1 MLKGKSFLKLL
12 DFTTEE
18 LQYLLDLAK
27 KLKID
32 KKNGTE
38 KKTMVGKNIALILR
52 KLLLERDVRLKWELM
67 TKGRMS
73 LTLGLLRHKLVIR
86 SLWKILRK
94 FWEDF
99 MTESSIE
106 DTVKNWSK
114 LWLNIRECLFG
125 MDLQLSFIQHRFWRI
140 F

>member
-38 KKTMVGKNIALILR
+38 NH
-52 KLLLERDVRLKWELM
+52 
-67 TKGRMS
+67 TK
-73 LTLGLLRHKLVIR
+73 
-86 SLWKILRK
+86 
-94 FWEDF
+94 
-99 MTESSIE
+99 
-106 DTVKNWSK
+106 
-114 LWLNIRECLFG
+114 
-125 MDLQLSFIQHRFWRI
+125 
-140 F
+140 

>member
-38 KKTMVGKNIALILR
+38 YC
-52 KLLLERDVRLKWELM
+52 
-67 TKGRMS
+67 
-73 LTLGLLRHKLVIR
+73 
-86 SLWKILRK
+86 
-94 FWEDF
+94 FDF
-99 MTESSIE
+99 
-106 DTVKNWSK
+106 
-114 LWLNIRECLFG
+114 
-125 MDLQLSFIQHRFWRI
+125 
-140 F
+140 